1 MSNIVIVDD
10 RITSRRILSELA
22 ATIEEDAVIKSFADP
37 SKALV
42 WAKDNTPDLVITDY
56 KMPQMDG
63 AEFIRRFRHLPFCF
77 DVPVMVITVYEDRAF
92 RYQALEAGATDFLLS
107 PVDHHEFRTRSR
119 NLLALRHQ
127 QQIIKQR
134 AYSLEQQV
142 AEDKQMLEEVL
153 QESQKRLR
161 AVIDAVP
168 AMIYACD
175 ADQRVIFLN
184 RYAAEAAGL
193 RREQAIGKLP
203 SEIFPGKFGE
213 ESESLDLQVF
223 NSGKA
228 LSPYEI
234 EFDREEGDTAVLLA
248 TKTPLITSGSKTT
261 LVVTTAT
268 EITERKAAE
277 QELRLAKEEA
287 ELANQAKTDFLANMS
302 HELRTPLNA
311 IIGFSQVMTN
321 EMMGPIGSPKYK
333 DYTSDINRSARH
345 LLGIIDDILDLSKIE
360 MGQLSMRETE
370 VDVAQLIEEV
380 ARIKHDKAESADIAL
395 ELSLQRD
402 LPLLVCD
409 EVKVKQILLNLLSN
423 AVKFTEAGGKIT
435 ISAELAA
442 DKTLEICVADSG
454 IGMSEAELPVALARF
469 GQVGSILT
477 RTHDGVGLGL
487 PLVVTLT
494 ELHGGTCQIDSEK
507 GRGTSILVRFP
518 PERVVRLSGTG
529 K

>member
-42 WAKDNTPDLVITDY
+42 WAKESTPDLVITDY

-92 RYQALEAGATDFLLS
+92 RYEALEAGATDFLLS

-142 AEDKQMLEEVL
+142 AEDRQTLEEVL

-175 ADQRVIFLN
+175 ADQRVVFLN
-184 RYAAEAAGL
+184 RYAAEKAGL

-203 SEIFPGKFGE
+203 SEIFGESFGE
-213 ESESLDLQVF
+213 ESQSLDLKVF
-223 NSGKA
+223 NSGA
-228 LSPYEI
+228 PLGAYETGLQ
-234 EFDREEGDTAVLLA
+234 RTGEEPTVMLA
-248 TKTPLITSGSKTT
+248 TKTPLISGGTKVS
-261 LVVTTAT
+261 LVVTAAT
-268 EITERKAAE
+268 DITERKAAE
-277 QELRLAKEEA
+277 QEMVLAKEEA
-287 ELANQAKTDFLANMS
+287 ELANQSKTDFLANMS

-333 DYTSDINRSARH
+333 GYTSDINRSARH

-360 MGQLSMRETE
+360 MGQLAVRESE
-370 VDVAQLIEEV
+370 VNVARIIEEV
-380 ARIKHDKAESADIAL
+380 VRLKRDKAESANIAL
-395 ELSLQRD
+395 ELNIPRD
-402 LPLLVCD
+402 LPPITCD
-409 EVKVKQILLNLLSN
+409 ETKVKQILLNLVSN
-423 AVKFTEAGGKIT
+423 AVKFTETDGRIT
-435 ISAELAA
+435 ISAQLAA
-442 DKTLEICVADSG
+442 DRCLEIKVSDTG
-454 IGMSEAELPVALARF
+454 IGMSQDELPVAMARF
-469 GQVGSILT
+469 GQVESLLT

-487 PLVVTLT
+487 PLVANLIQ
-494 ELHGGTCQIDSEK
+494 LHGGSCHIDSEK
-507 GRGTSILVRFP
+507 GRGTTITVRFP
-518 PERVVRLSGTG
+518 PERVVQLSKTG